1 MWTIPAKMKM
11 LRLTHN
17 VPDGLAKNKLPH
29 RVPLS
34 PKSLGVPTVTIY
46 PWVRRG
52 ILPHI
57 RLGKCI
63 RFDPAEINTWIT
75 GKKKPAS

>member
-1 MWTIPAKMKM
+1 LNNPTPIIQ
-11 LRLTHN
+11 LVR
-17 VPDGLAKNKLPH
+17 PDELA
-29 RVPLS
+29 R
-34 PKSLGVPTVTIY
+34 SLGVPTVTIY
-46 PWVRRG
+46 TWVRRG

-75 GKKKPAS
+75 ARKKPAS